1 MALLFPSILH
11 ASDLWMKIGSIKIIP
26 APMGKAVRIGSKG
39 IIKVIDGE
47 TAVRVVALKPG
58 VTPLV
63 VGAIHYQVHVSAGD
77 QFDFIMALRSHMQPM
92 MGLKL
97 DLSVQPPAITG
108 TLLRLSDWLALAALA
123 RAHQGEYVFKAQAL
137 PDVAEKALLYLQN
150 LAREKG
156 FPILHFR
163 ALGGFTAEI
172 PKAAGTLQSGAARLF
187 KPFGIRVESSES
199 DLMLEPLVRTRVILA
214 ELSKTEA
221 RDFGVQW
228 PSDYEAQVLP
238 KFNGDTNVLAT
249 LHALEAHGKAQI
261 LASPNL
267 LCKSGGEAKFHAGG
281 SFPIRIYSRY
291 SHDIIWKEHGV
302 LLSVHP
308 QADFQGAI
316 SLELETEVS
325 LLDAANAVEGIPALK
340 TNTVKSHFD
349 LPGKRTIALSGLLR
363 QEVGDDKEGLPY
375 LTGIPVLGA
384 LFSSQKFVK
393 RQSELVIFVTPEIY
407 VPQSDQRLEM
417 PQGWVH
423 DGF

>member
-1 MALLFPSILH
+1 
-11 ASDLWMKIGSIKIIP
+11 MKIGSLKAIP
-26 APMGKAVRIGSKG
+26 APQGKAVRIGSKG

-47 TAVRVVALKPG
+47 TSVRVVALKPG

-63 VGAIHYQVHVSAGD
+63 VGETHYQVHVSAGD
-77 QFDFIMALRSHMQPM
+77 QYDFVMALRSRMHDM

-108 TLLRLSDWLALAALA
+108 TLLRLSDWIALAALA
-123 RAHQGEYVFKAQAL
+123 RAHQGEYIFKAQAL
-137 PDVAEKALLYLQN
+137 PDVAPKALTYLQN
-150 LAREKG
+150 LARAKG
-156 FPILHFR
+156 FPVLHFR

-172 PKAAGTLQSGAARLF
+172 PKAASSLASGAAQLF
-187 KPFGIRVESSES
+187 KPFGIRVESTDS
-199 DLMLEPLVRTRVILA
+199 DLMIEPLVRTRVILA

-228 PSDYEAQVLP
+228 PSDYQAQLLP
-238 KFNGDTNVLAT
+238 KLSADANLLAT
-249 LHALEAHGKAQI
+249 LHALESRGKAQI

-281 SFPIRIYSRY
+281 SFPVRIFSRY

-325 LLDAANAVEGIPALK
+325 LLDSANSVEGIPALK

-363 QEVGDDKEGLPY
+363 QELGDDKEGLPY
-375 LTGIPVLGA
+375 LTSIPVLGS

-407 VPQSDQRLEM
+407 VPESDERLEM

-423 DGF
+423 DGV